1 MLKTSFQVA
10 VFLLQVI
17 QSIHFVPLVFIL
29 FHYQLNAANDSTASL
44 LTLVMSYAHIAQHV
58 S

>member
-17 QSIHFVPLVFIL
+17 QSIHFVPLVFL